1 MKRTFFIVLY
11 LYIYTLIPTLGFG
24 QHLYLKITP
33 DSLTQKAPL
42 NEIEIDT
49 IFNDYLS
56 LKTEVDTLMQQLY
69 QKGYIESRLV
79 SLKKKN
85 DSIYVADLL
94 LNTHYKNL
102 RINLPKG
109 HPFTEKDLLF
119 IANDFD
125 ENYIE
130 INFEDTSNT
139 LHYLTSVLTKTGDAF
154 SNIQLNRLRT
164 HIRSATIETDLIIGS
179 DTIRTIDDIHIKG
192 YEKFPYS
199 FLKYAVG
206 LKKGSLFIKEDVV
219 EKSELI
225 ENLGFA
231 RNIKAPEVLFTKNE
245 TEVYLYLEKTNNNT
259 FDGILGFATN
269 EDSGSIELNGYLNL
283 VLSNN
288 LNFGEKFILNYKN
301 DGERQEQF
309 FVKTELPFLF
319 KSPFGLEAELSL
331 FKKDTTF
338 ITIEQS
344 LLTTYQLN
352 TKTKVFA
359 GYKTFT
365 SENLQKDNALID
377 DIEDFTSRF
386 GVVGIE
392 YNNPQRSRLFPV
404 KTHLRLANDIGQRNR
419 NNTKTPQVRS
429 QLRAFYLLQ
438 LNPQNSIYIN
448 NSTSALFSDNYF
460 TNELFRFGGINSI
473 RGFEENSIDAS
484 LFSVI
489 NTEYRYLLGAT
500 AYIHTITDV
509 AYFKNNIT
517 QAQENLYSFG
527 LGLGLLTKAG
537 VFKLNIANGKQGK
550 QSFKFS
556 NTKIHLSLNAIF

>member
-1 MKRTFFIVLY
+1 MKRTFFIVLH

-24 QHLYLKITP
+24 QHLYLEITP

-49 IFNDYLS
+49 IFNDYQA
-56 LKTEVDTLMQQLY
+56 LKTEVDTFMQQLY

-85 DSIYVADLL
+85 DSLYAADVL

-102 RINLPKG
+102 RINLPEE
-109 HPFTEKDLLF
+109 HPFTEKDLVF
-119 IANDFD
+119 IANNFD

-130 INFEDTSNT
+130 IDFEDTSNI
-139 LHYLTSVLTKTGDAF
+139 LRHLTSVLTKTGDAF
-154 SNIQLNRLRT
+154 SNIQLNHLRPST
-164 HIRSATIETDLIIGS
+164 TKATLEADLIIRT

-192 YEKFPYS
+192 YEKFPRS

-206 LKKGSLFIKEDVV
+206 LKKGALFVKEEVV

-269 EDSGSIELNGYLNL
+269 EDTGAIELNGYLNL

-344 LLTTYQLN
+344 LLATYQLN

-392 YNNPQRSRLFPV
+392 YNKPQRSRLFPV
-404 KTHLRLANDIGQRNR
+404 KTHMRLANDIGQRNR
-419 NNTKTPQVRS
+419 NNIKTPQIRS
-429 QLRAFYLLQ
+429 QLRAFHLLQ

-448 NSTSALFSDNYF
+448 NSTSALFSNNYF

-509 AYFKNNIT
+509 AYFENNIT
-517 QAQENLYSFG
+517 QTQENLYSFG
-527 LGLGLLTKAG
+527 FGLGLLTKAG
-537 VFKLNIANGKQGK
+537 VFKLNIANGKQNE